1 MISTRMTMIEALR
14 TVVARRPSQEVFVCG
29 GTRLANRELLASVD
43 RLAHGLAALGLR
55 AGDRLIVLLP
65 PGPQFVF
72 LFFAAAAAGAVIVP
86 LNPELN
92 DRALRDILSD
102 AAPTAIVAARP
113 IDDEVLRG
121 SPNLRHVIDAGGAG
135 RGMTLASVMAGG
147 AAEDG
152 AAPGQAGVLEL
163 PAAAPDDLFALLYTS
178 GTTGTP
184 KATMHTH
191 ASLIAPV
198 AASLKVRELWLK
210 PSSLRMLV
218 DAAKA
223 LARYRAKMLRSVGR
237 PQTIMST
244 MGWHTITG
252 LHLLLQGLLMGDRLV
267 ALPRFNPREALDL
280 VQRERVT
287 VLVAVP
293 TAYQAILALPDLER
307 FDTSSLFV
315 CATGGAACPPELARE
330 IRRRF
335 GCALYNGFGMTEM
348 GGGVSV
354 SDLADTDRQQAET
367 VGRPMPGVELRIVDG
382 DRREL
387 PRGRV
392 GELAVR
398 GEGVMKGYYHA
409 PEQTAAVLDAEGW
422 LYTGDL
428 ARIDEEGY
436 LRIVGR
442 KKDVI
447 VRGGQNVY
455 PAEIEHHLATHPLI
469 EKASVVGIPSPVG
482 GESVW
487 AFVLPKPGARLTARE
502 VLDHCRGRMEIYK
515 IPSQVRFV
523 SEIPEGEMGKAQK
536 FKLREAALR
545 EMAGGAP

>member
-14 TVVARRPSQEVFVCG
+14 AVVARRPGQEVFVCG
-29 GTRLANRELLASVD
+29 GSRLTNRELLASVE
-43 RLAHGLAALGLR
+43 RLARGLAGLGVR
-55 AGDRLIVLLP
+55 AGDRVVCLLP
-65 PGPQFVF
+65 PGPPFVL
-72 LFFAAAAAGAVIVP
+72 LFFAAAELGAVIVP
-86 LNPELN
+86 LNPELS
-92 DRALRDILSD
+92 DQALRDILSD
-102 AAPTAIVAARP
+102 AAPTAVVATRP
-113 IDDEVLRG
+113 IDGEALRA
-121 SPNLRHVIDAGGAG
+121 SPNLRLVIDADGAG
-135 RGMTLASVMAGG
+135 GGTTLAAAMEADAAEAG
-147 AAEDG
+147 AAT
-152 AAPGQAGVLEL
+152 GQAAALEL
-163 PAAAPDDLFALLYTS
+163 PPAAPDDLFALLYTS
-178 GTTGTP
+178 GTTGKP
-184 KATMHTH
+184 KATMHSH

-198 AASLKVRELWLK
+198 VASLKVRELWLR
-210 PSSLRMLV
+210 PSSLRILV

-267 ALPRFNPREALDL
+267 ALPRFNPREALEL

-293 TAYQAILALPDLER
+293 TAYQAILALPDLDR

-367 VGRPMPGVELRIVDG
+367 VGRPMPGVEVRIVDD
-382 DRREL
+382 DRHEL
-387 PRGRV
+387 PRGGV

-409 PEQTAAVLDAEGW
+409 PEQTAAVLDGEGW

-487 AFVLPKPGARLTARE
+487 AFVQPKAGARLTARE
-502 VLDHCRGRMEIYK
+502 VLDHCRGRLEIYK

-545 EMAGGAP
+545 EIEGGAP